1 MADNNRND
9 RNQSYGSQDWDQNNR
24 RFENDDT
31 RENYSSYG
39 NSSYQGKY
47 GQTSGRYGNSGFDD
61 NSDYRSGSNRNVNYM
76 PDNDDNRNQ
85 YGSGGSQYGSGGNQ
99 YSSGGYNQ
107 RSEGYGDNW
116 NQQNRQIGS
125 SRNYGPSYGW
135 GYGQQSSKTR
145 IGRIATM
152 ADIHLIIKTGMM
164 TGIRSNRGSSMNQ
177 GSNWGSSY
185 GTSGNR
191 NREYDEYG
199 GRYRNSGMSGGY
211 QGSGSNYGRYD
222 DRENRNRGERDW
234 WDRTKDEVSSWF
246 GDDSAERRR
255 EMDRRRSGEH
265 KGKGPR
271 GYQRSTDRIKEDVC
285 DRLAEDDYVD
295 ASEIDIKVEDNEVIL
310 TGTVNSREEKRRA
323 EDLVESISG
332 VKNVENRIKVSSPDV
347 GRTETTNTIIRKT
360 GNMNTGKTDI

>member
-9 RNQSYGSQDWDQNNR
+9 RNQSYGSQDWDQNR

-39 NSSYQGKY
+39 NSSYQGNY

-61 NSDYRSGSNRNVNYM
+61 NSDYRSGNRNVNYI

-85 YGSGGSQYGSGGNQ
+85 YGSSGSQYGSGGF
-99 YSSGGYNQ
+99 NQ
-107 RSEGYGDNW
+107 RNEGYGNSW
-116 NQQNRQIGS
+116 NQQNRQMGS

-135 GYGQQSSKTR
+135 GYGQQNQDWQDSNYGGYSPNYQNR
-145 IGRIATM
+145 
-152 ADIHLIIKTGMM
+152 DDEWN
-164 TGIRSNRGSSMNQ
+164 RSNRGSSMNQ

-199 GRYRNSGMSGGY
+199 GRYRSSGMSGGY

-222 DRENRNRGERDW
+222 DRENRNRGDRDW

-271 GYQRSTDRIKEDVC
+271 GYQRSTERIREDVS

-295 ASEIDIKVEDNEVIL
+295 ASDIDIKVEDNEVIL

-332 VKNVENRIKVSSPDV
+332 VKNVENRIKVSRPDV

>member
-9 RNQSYGSQDWDQNNR
+9 RNQSYDSQDWDQNNR

-39 NSSYQGKY
+39 NSGNQGNY

-61 NSDYRSGSNRNVNYM
+61 NSDYRSGSNRNINYM
-76 PDNDDNRNQ
+76 PDNDENRSQ
-85 YGSGGSQYGSGGNQ
+85 YGSGGSQYSAGGNNQKNEGSGG
-99 YSSGGYNQ
+99 S
-107 RSEGYGDNW
+107 R
-116 NQQNRQIGS
+116 NQQNRQGGS

-135 GYGQQSSKTR
+135 GYGQQNQDWQDSNYGGNSPNYQNR
-145 IGRIATM
+145 
-152 ADIHLIIKTGMM
+152 DDEWN
-164 TGIRSNRGSSMNQ
+164 RSNRGSSMNQ
-177 GSNWGSSY
+177 GSSYGSS
-185 GTSGNR
+185 GNQFR
-191 NREYDEYG
+191 DHDEYG
-199 GRYRNSGMSGGY
+199 GRYRNSGMSGG
-211 QGSGSNYGRYD
+211 QGSNYGRD
-222 DRENRNRGERDW
+222 RNRGNDRDW

-246 GDDSAERRR
+246 GDDSADRRR
-255 EMDRRRSGEH
+255 EMDKRRSGEH

-271 GYQRSTDRIKEDVC
+271 GYQRSTDRIREDVN

-295 ASEIDIKVEDNEVIL
+295 ASDIDVKIEDNEVIL

-332 VKNVENRIKVSSPDV
+332 VKNVENRIKVSRPDV

>member
-39 NSSYQGKY
+39 NSSNQGNY

-85 YGSGGSQYGSGGNQ
+85 YGSGGSQYGSGGSQ
-99 YSSGGYNQ
+99 YGSGGSNQ
-107 RSEGYGDNW
+107 RNEGYSGNW
-116 NQQNRQIGS
+116 NQQNRQAGS

-135 GYGQQSSKTR
+135 GYGQQNQDWQDSNYGGYSPNYQNR
-145 IGRIATM
+145 
-152 ADIHLIIKTGMM
+152 DDEWN
-164 TGIRSNRGSSMNQ
+164 RSNRGSSTNQ

-185 GTSGNR
+185 GTSGNT

-199 GRYRNSGMSGGY
+199 GRYRNSGMGGSN
-211 QGSGSNYGRYD
+211 QGSNYGRYND
-222 DRENRNRGERDW
+222 GDRNRGNDRDW

-255 EMDRRRSGEH
+255 EMDKRRSGEH

-295 ASEIDIKVEDNEVIL
+295 ASDIDIKVEDNEVIL
-310 TGTVNSREEKRRA
+310 TGTVNSRAEKRRA
-323 EDLVESISG
+323 EDLIESISG